1 MTPQLIGTKKSSETR
16 KAERFL
22 KERGISFQFVDL
34 NERGLAAKE
43 LDEIAEKSGGHRGLI
58 DPESKPYKKRNM
70 EYLAYD
76 PREELLEEPLL
87 LRQPILRTDRGVAVE
102 PDEGRLK
109 ELFP

>member
-22 KERGISFQFVDL
+22 KERGVSFQFLDL
-34 NERGLAAKE
+34 TERGLAEKE
-43 LDEIAEKSGGHRGLI
+43 LDEIARKIGGYEELI
-58 DPESKPYKKRNM
+58 DPESKPYKKKHM

-76 PREELLEEPLL
+76 AREELLEEPLL

-102 PDEGRLK
+102 PDEKRLK
-109 ELFP
+109 DLFG